1 MRTSSNDVATD
12 LKALAFTALLV
23 LAPLTLSPA
32 SAPTDVSS
40 KRNADELLLS
50 AYTAREA
57 ASVFAS
63 GNYELNDHYG
73 NPANFKRYI
82 IRKPPIHA

>member
-1 MRTSSNDVATD
+1 MLPRI
-12 LKALAFTALLV
+12 LKALALTALLFLPS
-23 LAPLTLSPA
+23 LAVSPA
-32 SAPTDVSS
+32 LESTEQATVHSATNLLAGVS
-40 KRNADELLLS
+40 
-50 AYTAREA
+50 TARES

-82 IRKPPIHA
+82 IRKPPVHA